1 MLTEGVRRSSRIP
14 KEIAILLVG
23 SDMEGK
29 VFSEPAKTVLL
40 SRHGAGIVSKNVL
53 SAEQELILRR
63 LDTNKE
69 AEVRVVGQLGA
80 HGESHT
86 YGVAFLNPEVD
97 LWEIQ
102 FPPMTE
108 SERKESRVLLQC
120 SGCKNC
126 ETVQHSDLESDVYL
140 VTKGS
145 SDFARARVRAGA
157 RTQTCGAR
165 GKQAEARSSQNEFQ
179 GVHTELYVWRRY
191 RYLRRRL
198 ARGAVFQKPKAIPCS
213 ERDRSSGSPLSGR
226 ARHFCPR
233 ADCPRRGI
241 EAGKTVPL
249 RRPLRQELNVPR
261 PRRTETSRSSRIP
274 FPISTNARNR
284 MVWERVR
291 ASG

>member
-140 VTKGS
+140 VNEGIVRFCESCGTSTFWKRPS
-145 SDFARARVRAGA
+145 EEIDRAPAPPEFEPFEAEQSWEPEATDAPDPAPTPVPEPEFVPELEPKPAALAENRRKHVRAKTNFKACIRSFMFGEDIV
-157 RTQTCGAR
+157 TCEDVSR
-165 GKQAEARSSQNEFQ
+165 GGLCFKS
-179 GVHTELYVWRRY
+179 
-191 RYLRRRL
+191 RL
-198 ARGAVFQKPKAIPCS
+198 SA
-213 ERDRSSGSPLSGR
+213 
-226 ARHFCPR
+226 
-233 ADCPRRGI
+233 
-241 EAGKTVPL
+241 
-249 RRPLRQELNVPR
+249 
-261 PRRTETSRSSRIP
+261 SR
-274 FPISTNARNR
+274 N
-284 MVWERVR
+284 
-291 ASG
+291 